1 MSKDYLLQET
11 RPLKNNEF
19 VFKHESFNSNSSMM
33 TEFQRKFWN
42 YLEHHHHIIKVAIP
56 IEQLPTDNDGCKY
69 NGFRLFDL
77 SKTDEQGN
85 PHEEE

>member
-1 MSKDYLLQET
+1 
-11 RPLKNNEF
+11 
-19 VFKHESFNSNSSMM
+19 M